1 MKKKYILLI
10 ILLISFFV
18 SFHNIDSIRFMMG
31 MYLPTK
37 TKVLIKELFFGKETI
52 EKFRKYKEYGKMNF
66 NQTLLPETQFTNIN
80 FKEISLHGLNFGKG
94 SSYNKLI
101 NQSLS
106 IKFFIEQFND
116 DLIAVDLKGKVFFI
130 NMQFITDLKNFN
142 WIQVNSNLDSQDIKI
157 KDVLILNN
165 EIYISY
171 AEFGSEAKN
180 CQTIN
185 ISKAKIS
192 EKKLNFEIFFKSKA
206 CENLFNAGRMVFYN
220 LDGKEGLLVTTG
232 AVGIKKNL
240 AQDDNS
246 PFGKILFIDF
256 ETNNYTIFSKG
267 HREPQ
272 GLTIE
277 GKFILSAEH
286 GPRGGDEINL
296 IQFGQNYGWPI
307 SSYGEPYLDLEKS
320 SKVYDYLKNHSD
332 HGFIEPIYSFVPSI
346 GINQIIKVPDDFSEY
361 WKNNFL
367 VTSLGGKTIY
377 RILFDKNFTKII
389 FHEKIYIGK
398 RIRDIIY
405 SKKFNVFLLALEG
418 QGTSKTDRAP
428 SIGILSNSFD

>member
-180 CQTIN
+180 C
-185 ISKAKIS
+185 
-192 EKKLNFEIFFKSKA
+192 
-206 CENLFNAGRMVFYN
+206 
-220 LDGKEGLLVTTG
+220 
-232 AVGIKKNL
+232 
-240 AQDDNS
+240 
-246 PFGKILFIDF
+246 
-256 ETNNYTIFSKG
+256 
-267 HREPQ
+267 
-272 GLTIE
+272 
-277 GKFILSAEH
+277 
-286 GPRGGDEINL
+286 
-296 IQFGQNYGWPI
+296 
-307 SSYGEPYLDLEKS
+307 
-320 SKVYDYLKNHSD
+320 
-332 HGFIEPIYSFVPSI
+332 
-346 GINQIIKVPDDFSEY
+346 
-361 WKNNFL
+361 
-367 VTSLGGKTIY
+367 
-377 RILFDKNFTKII
+377 
-389 FHEKIYIGK
+389 
-398 RIRDIIY
+398 
-405 SKKFNVFLLALEG
+405 
-418 QGTSKTDRAP
+418 
-428 SIGILSNSFD
+428 